1 MTGMWTLSRSWMN
14 WQTVLKRYAIK
25 LIIARV
31 DWLYRRLYFIASLL
45 ISPMTND
52 INFLLLCKY
61 LCIRRMSGHCYD
73 QNIVLNPI
81 LYFFC

>member
-1 MTGMWTLSRSWMN
+1 
-14 WQTVLKRYAIK
+14 
-25 LIIARV
+25 
-31 DWLYRRLYFIASLL
+31 
-45 ISPMTND
+45 MTND

-81 LYFFC
+81 LYFFVS